1 MKRYKVSEVD
11 QYLHAEDEVVDAR
24 DLEAAEEESA
34 RWRREAIMWDKDK
47 AASGEQMRDLR
58 NRLDYAEK
66 EHASVIA
73 SWKKEEEGWDKERSE
88 LSDKLDLTAEMGRSY
103 KADLAAL
110 RLGVAGLADELESTD
125 KVALSDYV
133 EGINDERQVI
143 ARRLHSIVALDMQA
157 VRERVAK
164 ALIDAGLHNRH
175 VDIDGLTGSIL
186 SAIGG
191 PR

>member
-11 QYLHAEDEVVDAR
+11 QYLHADDEVVDAR
-24 DLEAAEEESA
+24 EIDSAENAMSEQELIEKLRDDLADAERELE
-34 RWRREAIMWDKDK
+34 RWRREAIMWD
-47 AASGEQMRDLR
+47 
-58 NRLDYAEK
+58 K

-88 LSDKLDLTAEMGRSY
+88 LSDKLDLAAEIGRSY
-103 KADLAAL
+103 KTDLAAL
-110 RLGVAGLADELESTD
+110 RLGVAGLADELESGD

-143 ARRLHSIVALDMQA
+143 ARRLHSIVSLDTQA
-157 VRERVAK
+157 MRERVAK